1 MTIVYE
7 GGDIAAEV
15 ELLNKRVK
23 DNEAV
28 DTVMKAVR
36 QVNAVTSSVTAVSSW
51 NAASKAFGPVYSATA
66 TRAI

>member
-23 DNEAV
+23 DNAAI
-28 DTVMKAVR
+28 DTVMKTVR
-36 QVNAVTSSVTAVSSW
+36 QVNAVTTSVTAVSGW
-51 NAASKAFGPVYSATA
+51 NAASKAFGTVYSATA
-66 TRAI
+66 TRAL

>member
-7 GGDIAAEV
+7 GSDIAAEV

-23 DNEAV
+23 DNEAI

-36 QVNAVTSSVTAVSSW
+36 QVNAVTNAVTTISSW
-51 NAASKAFGPVYSATA
+51 NSASKAFGPVYSAAA
-66 TRAI
+66 TRTL